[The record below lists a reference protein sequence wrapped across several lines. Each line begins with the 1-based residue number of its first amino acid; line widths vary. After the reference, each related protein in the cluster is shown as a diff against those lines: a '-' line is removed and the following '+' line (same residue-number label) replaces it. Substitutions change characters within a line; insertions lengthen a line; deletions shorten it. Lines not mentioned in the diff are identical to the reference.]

1 MSPQRYLLARSL
13 VGSAIALI
21 VLAAVLFLIKL
32 LMDVAYIVAGG
43 LALAGLVLL
52 AAGVIILRF

>member
-13 VGSAIALI
+13 VGSAIGLI

>member
-32 LMDVAYIVAGG
+32 LIDVAYIVAGG

-52 AAGVIILRF
+52 LAGIVILRF